1 MSCTMESLKWFS
13 REYHDLNGSHIDIL
27 DKPPT
32 PLEFSRIAHISRPVV
47 IHGFHI
53 PATKDLWSNQYL
65 CDKMED
71 RPISVSVTPN
81 GLADAV
87 TVGPDGT
94 SYFVEPHVE
103 LMSMKDLLSK
113 LDGDIIGSVNT
124 SQAYYLQSQNGN
136 VYSATY
142 FADDTANDFSEFD
155 VLRPD
160 IPSDVPWCSESFDKH
175 PDAVNLWIGDSKSTT
190 SIHCDPYEN
199 IYTVVRGVKYFTL
212 LPPSEGW
219 CLQER
224 TYPHAQYV
232 RPSPSADLCIEPS
245 PASTPP
251 IRWSSVGNPNFPGAL
266 PHEAHPINVAL
277 KASETLYLPAGW
289 WHYVQQSDEIT
300 IALNWWYDIEM
311 RGMTWVLLTF
321 LRGVNA
327 PAVKDD
333 EAEIENVEGE
343 GSS

>member
-32 PLEFSRIAHISRPVV
+32 PLEFSRIAHVSRPVV
-47 IHGFHI
+47 VHGFHI
-53 PATKDLWSNQYL
+53 TATKDLWSNQYL
-65 CDKMED
+65 CDKMD
-71 RPISVSVTPN
+71 NRPISVSVTPN
-81 GLADAV
+81 GLADAI
-87 TVGPDGT
+87 TVGPDGA

-103 LMSMKDLLSK
+103 LMSMRDLLSK
-113 LDGDIIGSVNT
+113 LDGDITGSVET
-124 SQAYYLQSQNGN
+124 SEAYYLQSQNGN

-142 FADDTANDFSEFD
+142 FSDNTANDFSEFD
-155 VLRPD
+155 VLRRD
-160 IPSDVPWCSESFDKH
+160 IPNDVPWCSEAFNKH
-175 PDAVNLWIGDSKSTT
+175 PDAVNLWIGDSNSTT

-232 RPSPSADLCIEPS
+232 RPSPSAELCIKPS
-245 PASTPP
+245 QASTPP
-251 IRWSSVGNPNFPGAL
+251 IRWSSVSNPNYPGAL
-266 PHEAHPINVAL
+266 PNEAHPINIAL
-277 KASETLYLPAGW
+277 KAGDTLYLPAGW

-311 RGMTWVLLTF
+311 RGMTWVLLTL

-343 GSS
+343 DSS

>member
-1 MSCTMESLKWFS
+1 MT
-13 REYHDLNGSHIDIL
+13 D
-27 DKPPT
+27 
-32 PLEFSRIAHISRPVV
+32 RPV
-47 IHGFHI
+47 
-53 PATKDLWSNQYL
+53 
-65 CDKMED
+65 
-71 RPISVSVTPN
+71 SVSVTPN

-87 TVGPDGT
+87 TVGSDGT

-103 LMSMKDLLSK
+103 SMTMRDLLSK
-113 LDGDIIGSVNT
+113 LDDDMTESVGI

-142 FADDTANDFSEFD
+142 FADDAENDFSEFD

-160 IPSDVPWCSESFDKH
+160 IPSDVPWCSESLNKH

-232 RPSPSADLCIEPS
+232 RPSPSVELCIEPS
-245 PASTPP
+245 PPSTPP
-251 IRWSSVGNPNFPGAL
+251 IRWSSVGDPNLPGAL
-266 PHEAHPINVAL
+266 PDEAHPINIAL
-277 KASETLYLPAGW
+277 KAGETLYLPAGW
-289 WHYVQQSDEIT
+289 WHYVRQSDEIT

-321 LRGVNA
+321 LRGVDA
-327 PAVKDD
+327 PALEDN
-333 EAEIENVEGE
+333 EAKLETGEVEDNN
-343 GSS
+343 